1 MWDVS
6 QNVDRAKSGQGL
18 VSAIT
23 PNGIDFVSN
32 RQTTL
37 PGSELLVLQ
46 GIPTRRLHIGNESE
60 RELQDLAGNAMS
72 MTVICKF
79 YTLRKRLFLHYERLS
94 ILWKTYISNLSIEQK
109 DQGGVATCSWP
120 STMLLRSA
128 SLILCL
134 INRKCICP
142 FLTRN

>member
-1 MWDVS
+1 MSPLFAMKLVYWHIVTRVPDFAHKAFFQSQSTRIHDYIDIAHLQLAQGGCDSLYKSLVWDVS

-72 MTVICKF
+72 TTVICKF
-79 YTLRKRLFLHYERLS
+79 YTLP
-94 ILWKTYISNLSIEQK
+94 KT
-109 DQGGVATCSWP
+109 
-120 STMLLRSA
+120 
-128 SLILCL
+128 
-134 INRKCICP
+134 
-142 FLTRN
+142 